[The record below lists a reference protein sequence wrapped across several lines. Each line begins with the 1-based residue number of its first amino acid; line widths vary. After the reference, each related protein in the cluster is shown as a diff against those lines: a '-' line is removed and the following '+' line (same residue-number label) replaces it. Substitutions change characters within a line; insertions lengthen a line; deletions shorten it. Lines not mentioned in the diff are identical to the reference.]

1 MRLNKAIVLLM
12 AVALLGWGLGA
23 QDQPVTIGVID
34 VQQALV
40 STEEGKKVKEEL
52 ERKVRAAES
61 QLQPKIQRLQEMQK
75 ELQEMQPV
83 LSKEALQKKQ
93 FDLVEQ
99 KSQLENEGQG
109 LEQQLK
115 LDQARLMQPLLEKFA
130 KIIDEI
136 GREKGFALILDRQ
149 DPGILFSRET
159 LDITDL
165 AVAEFNKKG

>member
-12 AVALLGWGLGA
+12 AAALLGWGLGA

-40 STEEGKKVKEEL
+40 STEGGKKVKEEL

-130 KIIDEI
+130 TIIDEI
-136 GREKGFALILDRQ
+136 GREKGFALILERRDA
-149 DPGILFSRET
+149 GILFARET

-165 AVAEFNKKG
+165 AVAEFNKQG

>member
-1 MRLNKAIVLLM
+1 MRLNKVIVLLM
-12 AVALLGWGLGA
+12 SAALLGWGLGA

-99 KSQLENEGQG
+99 KSQIENEGQG

-130 KIIDEI
+130 EIIDGI
-136 GREKGFALILDRQ
+136 GREKGFSLILDRQ
-149 DPGILFSRET
+149 DPGILYSREA

>member
-12 AVALLGWGLGA
+12 AAALLGWGLGA

-75 ELQEMQPV
+75 EIQEMQPV

-99 KSQLENEGQG
+99 KSQIENEGQG

-165 AVAEFNKKG
+165 AVAEFNKQG

>member
-1 MRLNKAIVLLM
+1 
-12 AVALLGWGLGA
+12 
-23 QDQPVTIGVID
+23 
-34 VQQALV
+34 
-40 STEEGKKVKEEL
+40 
-52 ERKVRAAES
+52 
-61 QLQPKIQRLQEMQK
+61 
-75 ELQEMQPV
+75 MQPV

-136 GREKGFALILDRQ
+136 GREKGLALILDRQ

>member
-1 MRLNKAIVLLM
+1 MRLNKVIVLLM
-12 AVALLGWGLGA
+12 TAALLGWGLGA
-23 QDQPVTIGVID
+23 QDQPITIGVID

-40 STEEGKKVKEEL
+40 STEEGKKIKEEL

-99 KSQLENEGQG
+99 KSQIENEGQG

-130 KIIDEI
+130 KIIDGI
-136 GREKGFALILDRQ
+136 GREKGFSLILDRQ

>member
-12 AVALLGWGLGA
+12 AAALLGWGLGA

-99 KSQLENEGQG
+99 KSQIENEGQG

-165 AVAEFNKKG
+165 AVAEFNKQG

>member
-12 AVALLGWGLGA
+12 AAALLGWGLGA

-99 KSQLENEGQG
+99 KSQIENEGQG

-136 GREKGFALILDRQ
+136 GREKGLALILDRQ

>member
-12 AVALLGWGLGA
+12 AAALLGWGLGA

-40 STEEGKKVKEEL
+40 STEGGKKVKEEL

-136 GREKGFALILDRQ
+136 GREKGLALILDRQ